1 MKIVKALAVCAVVG
15 LAAGCSSG
23 SGSGPGSDP
32 AVKSTGS
39 AQTGAKTGAKDSGA
53 CKGTIGVTF
62 CYRIKISG
70 AATADGT
77 ATGGGPHG
85 TCADWVK
92 GESGSSGLELVI
104 PTTGL
109 LLSTP
114 RVMMN
119 DVILTGYT
127 GPGTYSTD
135 QVTAEAGFGMV
146 IDDKQFDM
154 DSTDGTTASVTV
166 NADASGTATFKKLEI
181 RSEPA
186 PRPAVDATFSWTCA
200 D

>member
-15 LAAGCSSG
+15 LAAGCSSA
-23 SGSGPGSDP
+23 SGSGPGSD
-32 AVKSTGS
+32 AAGKTSGI
-39 AQTGAKTGAKDSGA
+39 ARTGADAGAKDSGA
-53 CKGTIGVTF
+53 CKKSLGVTF

-77 ATGGGPHG
+77 SIGGGLHG

-92 GESGSSGLELVI
+92 GESGSGGLKLMI
-104 PTTGL
+104 PSTGL
-109 LLSTP
+109 LESTP
-114 RVMMN
+114 KVMMN
-119 DVILTGYT
+119 DIILTGYT
-127 GPGTYSTD
+127 GPGTYSTG
-135 QVTAEAGFGMV
+135 QVTGEAGFGMV

-154 DSTDGTTASVTV
+154 DRADGTTASVTV
-166 NADASGTATFKKLEI
+166 NADASGTATFKKLQI

-186 PRPAVDATFSWTCA
+186 PRPAVDATISWTCA